1 MGPVPLQAAA
11 FSGRA
16 YPWTSV
22 GSPYR
27 RHIHASV
34 KQPVPMGG
42 QVDTGTKSKT
52 DPKDLLQDLKRL
64 REQRARLRAELTSQ
78 EQKALAGQENSA
90 QPRQSSI
97 NSDADPGNKSGPS
110 AELGTSRQ
118 TAAPQDSAAQSED
131 TKASSQASELPKVTP
146 AAAPAAASAAPASFL
161 EFPAWQQKAVATSTE
176 PPSEGSAAP
185 PLSTQAPPQGQR
197 RRKGRRQVEQAET
210 PLDIVFVS
218 AEVAPWSK
226 TGGLGDVVGSLPIAL
241 AARGHRVMVV
251 APRYQNGTAVD
262 ELYSQAEDLGVRVP
276 LDMGACGL
284 QEVAYFHQHSDEV
297 DFVFVDHPSYHRA
310 GNPYQDSN
318 GVFGDNQFR
327 YALLSLA
334 ACEAP
339 LQLHIGGYRTDEAP
353 GFPYGDKV
361 VFLANDWHAGLV
373 PTYIAG
379 KYRQHGV
386 YKDARCI
393 FAIHNLSHQGVDPAA
408 TFPNF
413 GLPDTWY
420 DPLSWEYP
428 SWASI
433 NGPAVNILK
442 GALLTS
448 DRVVT
453 VSEGYAWE
461 ITTPEGG
468 WGLDKVLQS
477 RQHILNGITNGIDL
491 DEWDPEAD
499 EHTVA
504 AYSAGDLSG
513 KAACKEA
520 LQKEL
525 GLEVNPDIPLIGWI
539 GRLDHQKGPD
549 IVLDAVPGFA
559 ARSCQLIMLGSG
571 HPQYEAAMR
580 QREEDHPQHFRGWVG
595 FSIPVAHRI
604 VAGCDVMLVPS
615 RFEPCG
621 LNQLFAMRYGTI
633 PIVHATG
640 GLRDT
645 VQDYN
650 PDTLEERFKGT
661 GWTFNP
667 PSADAML
674 ACVDRA
680 LETRWHNRKNWN
692 ALIGNGMTSDLSW
705 DRAAKD
711 YEQIFSWA
719 LMDPPQA

>member
-1 MGPVPLQAAA
+1 M
-11 FSGRA
+11 
-16 YPWTSV
+16 
-22 GSPYR
+22 
-27 RHIHASV
+27 
-34 KQPVPMGG
+34 
-42 QVDTGTKSKT
+42 
-52 DPKDLLQDLKRL
+52 
-64 REQRARLRAELTSQ
+64 
-78 EQKALAGQENSA
+78 
-90 QPRQSSI
+90 
-97 NSDADPGNKSGPS
+97 
-110 AELGTSRQ
+110 
-118 TAAPQDSAAQSED
+118 
-131 TKASSQASELPKVTP
+131 
-146 AAAPAAASAAPASFL
+146 
-161 EFPAWQQKAVATSTE
+161 
-176 PPSEGSAAP
+176 
-185 PLSTQAPPQGQR
+185 
-197 RRKGRRQVEQAET
+197 
-210 PLDIVFVS
+210 
-218 AEVAPWSK
+218 
-226 TGGLGDVVGSLPIAL
+226 
-241 AARGHRVMVV
+241 
-251 APRYQNGTAVD
+251 
-262 ELYSQAEDLGVRVP
+262 
-276 LDMGACGL
+276 
-284 QEVAYFHQHSDEV
+284 
-297 DFVFVDHPSYHRA
+297 DHPSYHRP

-339 LQLHIGGYRTDEAP
+339 LQLHIGGYRSGEAP

-373 PTYIAG
+373 PTYIVG
-379 KYRQHGV
+379 RYRQHGV

-393 FAIHNLSHQGVDPAA
+393 FAIHNLSHQGVEPAD
-408 TFPNF
+408 TFANF
-413 GLPDTWY
+413 GLPDDWY

-442 GALLTS
+442 GALVTS

-461 ITTPEGG
+461 ITTAEGG
-468 WGLDKVLQS
+468 WGLDKVLQA
-477 RQHILNGITNGIDL
+477 RQHVLNGITNGIDL
-491 DEWDPEAD
+491 DEWDPEFDA
-499 EHTVA
+499 HTVA
-504 AYSAGDLSG
+504 PYSAQDLSG

-520 LQKEL
+520 LQREL

-559 ARSCQLIMLGSG
+559 SRSCQLVMLGSG
-571 HPQYEAAMR
+571 HPPYEAAMR
-580 QREEDHPQHFRGWVG
+580 EQEERHPHHFRGWVG

-604 VAGCDVMLVPS
+604 VAGCDIMLVPS

-650 PDTLEERFKGT
+650 PDTLEDRFKGT
-661 GWTFNP
+661 GWTFQP

-674 ACVDRA
+674 SCVDRA
-680 LETRWHNRKNWN
+680 LEIRWHNQKDWA
-692 ALIGNGMTSDLSW
+692 ALIRNGMTSDLSW

-711 YEQIFSWA
+711 YEQIFNWA